1 MLVSLDQLALAVVD
15 HVLDELGGPAGEG
28 LDAGLEFFVLPL
40 DLDGLVALGLSGAGE
55 GETALL
61 GLIRPG
67 LFEDDRVEH
76 DEIAVLALDGD
87 DALCSADHVRRHADT
102 AVFVGDERFQQ
113 VLRDGQVFRQG
124 RRGFSGEKKLV
135 FADVTNHIISA
146 SQEFRRRSHRWRGAF
161 SAHPRL
167 RPSWMPR
174 RLSGRQRPVW
184 LPAWLL
190 LCRAS

>member
-1 MLVSLDQLALAVVD
+1 MVDLVLKD
-15 HVLDELGGPAGEG
+15 LGGPAGKG

-40 DLDGLVALGLSGAGE
+40 DLDGLEALGLSGTGE

-76 DEIAVLALDGD
+76 DEIAILAFECE
-87 DALCSADHVRRHADT
+87 DAFSDAYHVRCHADA
-102 AVFVGDERFQQ
+102 AVFVGAERFQQ

-135 FADVTNHIISA
+135 FADVTDHRKPPVQMKKATMCVIL
-146 SQEFRRRSHRWRGAF
+146 RRFIVAFLWSEWRDSNSRPPAPKAGALPT
-161 SAHPRL
+161 AQHP
-167 RPSWMPR
+167 
-174 RLSGRQRPVW
+174 GGDT
-184 LPAWLL
+184 
-190 LCRAS
+190 